1 LGRFQGADA
10 TMSAAMP
17 HSRERILTTHVGSL
31 PRPAALRDLLLAQN
45 RGEPVDEAA
54 LERAIVAAVE
64 EVVARQVAIG
74 IDIVDDGE
82 ASKVSYSTYIQERLS
97 GFGAVDPDKLPRERL
112 RDREEFPDYFKATA
126 AASGSA
132 TRRRLACVGP
142 VAMQNRESLKR
153 DLANFRAAVDKSKPV
168 GTFLTAASPGVIAR
182 FHPNLHYAGSMEYR
196 RAVGEAMREE
206 YEAIVAAGFTLQ
218 VDCPDLAS
226 GKNNIFIDLSDEE
239 FVKECEIS
247 VEVLNEALRNIPAA
261 AARMHLCWG
270 NYIGPHLHDIALE
283 KILPVVLKAKPH
295 AISFEGANPRHA
307 HEWEVWKRVKLPDDK
322 VIMPGVLDTST
333 NYVEHPELVAQRLC
347 RYADAVGRERV
358 IASSDCGFEHFAGH
372 GHVDPQI
379 VVKKLEAMVAGA
391 RLASERLWAKR
402 VA

>member
-1 LGRFQGADA
+1 M
-10 TMSAAMP
+10 MSSAMP
-17 HSRERILTTHVGSL
+17 HSRDRILTTHVGSL
-31 PRPAALRDLLLAQN
+31 PRPADLRDLLLQQN
-45 RGEPVDEAA
+45 RGEAIDTEALAQAVTRAVD
-54 LERAIVAAVE
+54 AI
-64 EVVARQVAIG
+64 VARQVAIG

-97 GFGAVDPDKLPRERL
+97 GFGPVDAALLPRERL
-112 RDREEFPDYFKATA
+112 RDREEFPAYFKATA

-132 TRRRLACVGP
+132 TRKRLACVGD
-142 VAMQNRESLKR
+142 VAMQDREALRR
-153 DLANFRAAVDKSKPV
+153 DLANFRAAVDKARPV

-182 FHPNLHYAGSMEYR
+182 FHPNQHYASTMDYR

-226 GKNNIFIDLSDEE
+226 GKNNVFIDLSEDE
-239 FVKECEIS
+239 FVEECEIS
-247 VEVLNEALRNIPAA
+247 VGILNESLRNIPAESL
-261 AARMHLCWG
+261 RMHLCWG
-270 NYIGPHLHDIALE
+270 NYIGPHIHDIALE
-283 KILPVVLKAKPH
+283 KILPVVFQAKPH

-307 HEWEVWKRVKLPDDK
+307 HEWEVWQRVKLPDDK

-333 NYVEHPELVAQRLC
+333 NYVEHPELVAQRIC
-347 RYADAVGRERV
+347 HYADAVGRERV

-379 VVKKLEAMVAGA
+379 VVKKLEAMVEGA
-391 RLASERLWAKR
+391 AIASRRLWAR
-402 VA
+402 QVA

>member
-1 LGRFQGADA
+1 M
-10 TMSAAMP
+10 TKPVAMP

-31 PRPAALRDLLLAQN
+31 PRPPVLRDLLLAQN
-45 RGEPVDEAA
+45 RGEEIDERA
-54 LERAIVAAVE
+54 LERAIVQAVE
-64 EVVARQVAIG
+64 EIVARQVAIG

-82 ASKVSYSTYIQERLS
+82 ASKVSYSTYIQERLT
-97 GFGAVDPDKLPRERL
+97 GFGPVDPELLPRERL

-142 VAMQNRESLKR
+142 VRMEHRESLKR
-153 DLANFRAAVDKSKPV
+153 DLANFRRAVDTSHPV

-182 FHPNLHYAGSMEYR
+182 FHPNLHYASSTDYR
-196 RAVGEAMREE
+196 RAIGEAMREE

-226 GKNNIFIDLSDEE
+226 GKNNVFIDLSDGE
-239 FVKECEIS
+239 FVAECEIS
-247 VEVLNEALRNIPAA
+247 VGILNDALRNIPAESV
-261 AARMHLCWG
+261 RMHLCWG
-270 NYIGPHLHDIALE
+270 NYIGPHLHDIDLE
-283 KILPVVLKAKPH
+283 KILPVIFKAKPH

-307 HEWEVWKRVKLPDDK
+307 HEWEVWRRVTLPDDK

-333 NYVEHPELVAQRLC
+333 NYVEHPELVAQRIC

-358 IASSDCGFEHFAGH
+358 IASSDCGFEHFAGY

-379 VVKKLEAMVAGA
+379 VVKKLEAMVEGA
-391 RLASERLWAKR
+391 RRASERLWAKR
-402 VA
+402 GA

>member
-1 LGRFQGADA
+1 
-10 TMSAAMP
+10 MSAAMP
-17 HSRERILTTHVGSL
+17 HSRDRILTTHVGSL
-31 PRPAALRDLLLAQN
+31 PRPPALRDLLLAQN
-45 RGEPVDEAA
+45 RGDSIDHQA
-54 LERAIVAAVE
+54 LERAIVASVE
-64 EVVARQVAIG
+64 EIVARQVAIG

-97 GFGAVDPDKLPRERL
+97 GFGPVDAKTLPPERL
-112 RDREEFPDYFKATA
+112 RDREEFPDYFRATSA
-126 AASGSA
+126 AAGSA

-142 VAMQNRESLKR
+142 VAMENRASLKR
-153 DLANFRAAVDKSKPV
+153 DLANFRVAVDKAKPV

-182 FHPNLHYAGSMEYR
+182 FHPNLHYASSTDYR
-196 RAVGEAMREE
+196 RAVAEAMREE

-226 GKNNIFIDLSDEE
+226 GKNNIFIDLPDKE
-239 FVKECEIS
+239 FLEQCEIS
-247 VEVLNEALRNIPAA
+247 VGVLNEALRNIPASSI
-261 AARMHLCWG
+261 RMHLCWG
-270 NYIGPHLHDIALE
+270 NYIGPHIHDIALE
-283 KILPVVLKAKPH
+283 KILPVVFKAKPH

-307 HEWEVWKRVKLPDDK
+307 HEWEVWQRVKLPDDK

-347 RYADAVGRERV
+347 RYADAVGKERV

-379 VVKKLEAMVAGA
+379 VVKKLEAMVEGA
-391 RLASERLWAKR
+391 RLASTRLWAKR

>member
-1 LGRFQGADA
+1 M
-10 TMSAAMP
+10 MSSAMP
-17 HSRERILTTHVGSL
+17 HSRDRILTTHVGSL
-31 PRPAALRDLLLAQN
+31 PRPADLRDLLLQQN
-45 RGEPVDEAA
+45 RGEAIDTEALAQAVTRAVD
-54 LERAIVAAVE
+54 AI
-64 EVVARQVAIG
+64 VARQVAIG

-97 GFGAVDPDKLPRERL
+97 GFGPVDAALLPRERL
-112 RDREEFPDYFKATA
+112 RDREEFPDYFKATS

-132 TRRRLACVGP
+132 TRKRLACVGE
-142 VAMQNRESLKR
+142 VAMQDREALRR
-153 DLANFRAAVDKSKPV
+153 DLANFRAAVDKAGPV

-182 FHPNLHYAGSMEYR
+182 VHPNQHYASTMDYR

-226 GKNNIFIDLSDEE
+226 GKNNVFIDLSEDE
-239 FVKECEIS
+239 FVRECEVS
-247 VEVLNEALRNIPAA
+247 VGILNDALRNIPAESL
-261 AARMHLCWG
+261 RMHLCWG
-270 NYIGPHLHDIALE
+270 NYIGPHIHDIALE
-283 KILPVVLKAKPH
+283 KILPVVLQAKPH

-307 HEWEVWKRVKLPDDK
+307 HEWEVWQRVKLPDDK

-333 NYVEHPELVAQRLC
+333 NYVEHPELVAQRIC
-347 RYADAVGRERV
+347 HYADAVGRERV

-379 VVKKLEAMVAGA
+379 VVKKLEAMVEGA
-391 RLASERLWAKR
+391 AIASRRLWAR
-402 VA
+402 QVA